1 MNKPLLRVEEAAEA
15 LAVSRWT
22 IYRWV
27 EQGRS
32 EGTKIG
38 GRSLRVFN
46 RSIEQLVEQNRT
58 EDFHPGAGPS
68 ERTSWSGASAGRSV
82 AAY

>member
-1 MNKPLLRVEEAAEA
+1 MNKPLLRVEEAAAA

-27 EQGRS
+27 EQGRL

-38 GRSLRVFN
+38 HGSLRVFSC
-46 RSIEQLVEQNRT
+46 SIEKLVEQNRT
-58 EDFHPGAGPS
+58 DDVAPGLLVHNGGMSPV
-68 ERTSWSGASAGRSV
+68 GAV
-82 AAY
+82 IH

>member
-27 EQGRS
+27 EQGRL
-32 EGTKIG
+32 EGTKISRG
-38 GRSLRVFN
+38 SLRVFS
-46 RSIEQLVEQNRT
+46 RSIEKLVEQNRM
-58 EDFHPGAGPS
+58 DDVS
-68 ERTSWSGASAGRSV
+68 SGSFVHSGELSPVGSAIH
-82 AAY
+82 

>member
-1 MNKPLLRVEEAAEA
+1 MNKPLLRVDEAAEV

-27 EQGRS
+27 EQGRL

-38 GRSLRVFN
+38 RGTLRVLT
-46 RSIEQLVEQNRT
+46 RSIDRLVAQNRVD
-58 EDFHPGAGPS
+58 ESPS
-68 ERTSWSGASAGRSV
+68 VVLTPHKTSAPLSASIR
-82 AAY
+82 

>member
-27 EQGRS
+27 EQGRL

-38 GRSLRVFN
+38 RGTLRVFT
-46 RSIEQLVEQNRT
+46 RSIDRLVEQNRID
-58 EDFHPGAGPS
+58 EHSPGVLTPHAAIAPMS
-68 ERTSWSGASAGRSV
+68 SAVR
-82 AAY
+82 